1 MAIKARDQVTISIG
15 VDVASVDTYYK
26 LQASTAAVPQKPTT
40 ASPSGWSTTEPGYDG
55 TATNTLYTCQKTTLT
70 DGTFY
75 WGAVSKSSSYEAA
88 KQAANGVNS
97 LSQTVT
103 TLSNNYATFKQ
114 ETETFESTV
123 GTTYAKKV
131 EIDELVSRGEQLV
144 INGNLFMGDTTNFS
158 SSFIF
163 DGSMANGTKGSVT
176 QLPSSAAIVIS
187 MVDYFPIDANGDY
200 YCSLDVIREAGS
212 KKAFMYAYLD
222 YRDVDKNT
230 INYQHWHSMK
240 TNGDTLTQLAQ
251 DLKSGD
257 TKIYV
262 NDVSKYVA
270 NSGAGT
276 GNQLIV
282 WDWVNSFGY
291 AWPPNT
297 YSRHF
302 AGSWTR
308 NDSSVFNLS
317 ENSITLTSAYSG
329 VTIPAGTWVSQ
340 RQDGG
345 TYQCFCYGW
354 VPDTWTTWGH
364 IVGASYTDGGG
375 YTIPCSAAEARVGFL
390 WNHTTGGATASQ
402 AQMWATNISVTKM
415 GAIDNKLGTE
425 ISQRKAQFGI
435 CTTAAGT
442 AAKVVT
448 LADFS
453 LYTGAQI
460 AVRFNNGNTVGSPT
474 LNVNSTGAR
483 QIVVNGTA
491 TPAAKYV
498 AWNTYA
504 NCTFVYDGTYWR
516 FTGSDQDMVK
526 TVDVESR
533 VSTAETS
540 ITQNRNNIALKANA
554 SDVYTKTQTD
564 GLISTEVTNRNSAI
578 EQSAAAINLSVSQTY
593 TTKTEFNNLEIG
605 GRNLIRWSETPQY
618 AGYQQAKSSDSI
630 GWYSWN
636 NNASVVN
643 TSDGIKCIF
652 TGNITGL
659 VIPLIYDNAVLGDE
673 TLAISFD
680 YRGTITMLGSI
691 YLLTRSGGNVIQVG
705 SLPSLT
711 SSETDWVHFEHIFK
725 FSSLGD
731 RGATHSILLPYTS
744 SNGKWFEIKNRS
756 FKLEKGNKTTDW
768 TPAPEDAEA
777 YTDTKID
784 AAKAEIKVTTDGI
797 SSTVSKISSIKYVT
811 AAASSWPLASIK
823 TYAAE
828 GHSESWGVNSTDG
841 LRVGDTV
848 YVKGTDGTRNCTV
861 YIKTTVTSISSTT
874 IFTGVSHGYEDV
886 LPVDTI
892 KSTINQSS
900 DSVKIQANH
909 VEIDGAAIFSNTAFR
924 QAADNA
930 YDAKGTATNAINNL
944 EIGGRNLLLDTAN
957 MSNNKT
963 SGTGLSFSDG
973 ILTWET
979 TSTAWPYFSLTK
991 NFISLNEIDTSKT
1004 LTLSVDI
1011 RKTTNFTA
1019 NIYIGLC
1026 TVSSSGA
1033 PRIRYT
1039 TASAGLISGSVQ
1051 FDLSTE
1057 WVRYYA
1063 VFSADYLNWALQ
1075 SGGSDSNA
1083 VGLIGYMYHNS
1094 TGTIQ
1099 VRKPKLEYG
1108 NVVTDWTPAPEDV
1121 DAAISSV
1128 EDSIPTKVS
1137 DLTNDSNFQTSSQV
1151 ETIAQGYANTAKSQ
1165 AIAASYANMGFQFK
1179 KDIIIYGDSDKYYP
1193 VYLNNTQAE
1202 YSQSVPH
1209 EVVVTRGY
1217 SEQAPAD
1224 WNTSTHKGGLN
1235 LRLCW
1240 NYGGWGGA
1248 TYVCQIYDFSELY
1261 SKMLGDV
1268 LVGNKSGMN
1277 STIYLRGGGTTG
1289 AIYHIYSEVSIE
1301 NTRYGTAFPYIGT
1314 DEPGTV
1320 YMQSGSYTFTVDN
1333 PLTTPNTAHI
1343 LSLAATVDEQ
1353 YIYISKASGT
1363 TSVASTTTWVT
1374 AYTDSQNAWTTKRPT
1389 YDSSYPVLFVA
1400 KQRKTAFGLVT
1411 CTTPVKD
1418 DTTTVIDGGHI
1429 TTGTIDTNRLNADT
1443 IKSNIVQTTDIQA
1456 SRVMMM
1462 SGEQTQSLEA
1472 YRESVSNNI
1481 GEMVSNETFQ
1491 QKIQALDE
1499 ALEEKLSQED
1509 VDTIVNTAISD
1520 VEESIANN
1528 YVANADLDDAVRTL
1542 NDTLSNLGMT
1552 YATTEALSELSESLN
1567 ITSQDLVQLTSYIYA
1582 DNVDDGEGGTIPVLF
1597 LGSKQSKVQAM
1608 LSNNV
1613 LNFIYRASA
1622 DDPGTVVAY
1631 IGAEE
1636 TDTNATGKLYV
1647 IEAVVV
1653 NEISFG
1659 HWSFFERQNHNM
1671 AIKWIGE

>member
-26 LQASTAAVPQKPTT
+26 LQASTASVPQKPTT

-55 TATNTLYTCQKTTLT
+55 TTTNTLYTCQKTTLT

-144 INGNLFMGDTTNFS
+144 VNGNLFMGDATNFS
-158 SSFIF
+158 SYFIF

-176 QLPSSAAIVIS
+176 QIPSSAAIVVS

-212 KKAFMYAYLD
+212 KKAYMFAYMG

-276 GNQLIV
+276 GNQLII

-329 VTIPAGTWVSQ
+329 TTIPAGTWVSQ

-345 TYQCFCYGW
+345 TYQYFCSGW

-364 IVGASYTDGGG
+364 IVGASYSDGGG
-375 YTIPCSAAEARVGFL
+375 YSIPCGAAEARVGFL
-390 WNHTTGGATASQ
+390 WNHTTGGATAGQ
-402 AQMWATNISVTKM
+402 AQIWATNISVTKM

-425 ISQRKAQFGI
+425 ISQRKAQFGV

-442 AAKVVT
+442 AAKAVA

-460 AVRFNNGNTVGSPT
+460 AVRFNSGNTAGSPT
-474 LNVNSTGAR
+474 LNVNNTGAR
-483 QIVVNGTA
+483 QIVVNGSA
-491 TPAAKYV
+491 SPAAKYV
-498 AWNTYA
+498 AWNAYA

-564 GLISTEVTNRNSAI
+564 GLISTEVSARN
-578 EQSAAAINLSVSQTY
+578 AAIQISADAINQSVSETY
-593 TTKTEFNNLEIG
+593 TTKEEFNNLEIG
-605 GRNLIRWSETPQY
+605 GRNFLNGTSFLTQKDLSY
-618 AGYQQAKSSDSI
+618 
-630 GWYSWN
+630 WYKN
-636 NNASVVN
+636 Q
-643 TSDGIKCIF
+643 
-652 TGNITGL
+652 
-659 VIPLIYDNAVLGDE
+659 NAVLSVDSGILKVLCGQTTSSPGAYTNLSIDSGE
-673 TLAISFD
+673 YTISYKIKAATANGAGFAGID
-680 YRGTITMLGSI
+680 LRNKYVQRI
-691 YLLTRSGGNVIQVG
+691 LL
-705 SLPSLT
+705 LPISSKGLT
-711 SSETDWVHFEHIFK
+711 SEWITETCSFSITDSQADEITRLYFFLSTSGYSETDGM
-725 FSSLGD
+725 L
-731 RGATHSILLPYTS
+731 
-744 SNGKWFEIKNRS
+744 IKEL
-756 FKLEKGNKTTDW
+756 KLEKGNKATDW
-768 TPAPEDAEA
+768 SPAPEDMDARVANAETIINQTA
-777 YTDTKID
+777 NNVLIKATETDT
-784 AAKAEIKVTTDGI
+784 TTAQGGQHI
-797 SSTVSKISSIKYVT
+797 I
-811 AAASSWPLASIK
+811 
-823 TYAAE
+823 
-828 GHSESWGVNSTDG
+828 ES
-841 LRVGDTV
+841 L
-848 YVKGTDGTRNCTV
+848 
-861 YIKTTVTSISSTT
+861 
-874 IFTGVSHGYEDV
+874 
-886 LPVDTI
+886 
-892 KSTINQSS
+892 INVAPNG
-900 DSVKIQANH
+900 VKIAADKVNI
-909 VEIDGAAIFSNTAFR
+909 EGAAIFTSGR
-924 QAADNA
+924 L
-930 YDAKGTATNAINNL
+930 TNANIIKTANAIPDTRSTNQPPSWYFANYPRQSVTEFKTSSAVGLTGDYYCYVTTVTGWNDQSGGYPKQTAQIGSKSYWRVGISASEWGAWQETESTAGSQEKIDNL
-944 EIGGRNLLLDTAN
+944 EIGGRNLLRNSKKPIPSIEPFNHSTVTIYNSTL
-957 MSNNKT
+957 
-963 SGTGLSFSDG
+963 DG
-973 ILTWET
+973 ID
-979 TSTAWPYFSLTK
+979 Y
-991 NFISLNEIDTSKT
+991 
-1004 LTLSVDI
+1004 
-1011 RKTTNFTA
+1011 
-1019 NIYIGLC
+1019 YYC
-1026 TVSSSGA
+1026 
-1033 PRIRYT
+1033 
-1039 TASAGLISGSVQ
+1039 SGSVYWRVDFPTLATGETYNLW
-1051 FDLSTE
+1051 FDIARSSDDRNVFVKIGDVETNVGSAKARIWSRLGISFIASTAT
-1057 WVRYYA
+1057 YA
-1063 VFSADYLNWALQ
+1063 EIRVAFNSASNTNGYIAALKC
-1075 SGGSDSNA
+1075 
-1083 VGLIGYMYHNS
+1083 I
-1094 TGTIQ
+1094 
-1099 VRKPKLEYG
+1099 KLEKG
-1108 NVVTDWTPAPEDV
+1108 NKSTDWTPAPEDT
-1121 DAAISSV
+1121 DSAILSV
-1128 EDSIPTKVS
+1128 EESIPTKVS
-1137 DLTNDSNFQTSSQV
+1137 DLTNDSGFATTGQV
-1151 ETIAQGYANTAKSQ
+1151 DTAKAQ

-1193 VYLNNTQAE
+1193 VYLNNTMAE
-1202 YSQSVPH
+1202 YGQSAPH

-1235 LRLCW
+1235 LRLRW

-1261 SKMLGDV
+1261 SNMLGDV

-1289 AIYHIYSEVSIE
+1289 AIYHIYSEVSLE
-1301 NTRYGTAFPYIGT
+1301 NTRYGATFPYIGT
-1314 DEPGTV
+1314 DTGTI
-1320 YMQSGSYTFTVDN
+1320 YMQTGSYTFTVDS

-1389 YDSSYPVLFVA
+1389 YNSSYPVLFVA

-1509 VDTIVNTAISD
+1509 VDTLVNTAISD

-1528 YVANADLDDAVRTL
+1528 YVANADLDDAVQTL

-1552 YATTEALSELSESLN
+1552 YATTEALSELSESLS